1 MFTYTAKVIDV
12 YDGDTITV
20 LADLGFHTTI
30 KLKLRLFGINTPE
43 VRGPSRE
50 AGLVSRD
57 RVNGLVM
64 GKEIIIKTH
73 RDRQEKFGR
82 WLAEIYLPED
92 LNKSINTLLIE
103 EGLAVPF
110 MTE

>member
-43 VRGPSRE
+43 VRGASRA
-50 AGLVSRD
+50 AGLVARD

-64 GKEIIIKTH
+64 GKDIIIKTH

-82 WLAEIYLPED
+82 WLAEIYLPENQD
-92 LNKSINTLLIE
+92 KSINTMLIE

>member
-1 MFTYTAKVIDV
+1 MFTYKARVIDV

-20 LADLGFHTTI
+20 LADLGFHTTV

-43 VRGPSRE
+43 LRGPSRE
-50 AGLVSRD
+50 AGLVARD

-64 GKEIIIKTH
+64 GKDIIIKT
-73 RDRQEKFGR
+73 RKDRQEKFGR
-82 WLAEIYLPED
+82 WLAEIYLPGSE
-92 LNKSINTLLIE
+92 KSINTLLVE
-103 EGLAVPF
+103 ENLAVPF

>member
-1 MFTYTAKVIDV
+1 MFTYNAKVIDV

-43 VRGPSRE
+43 LKGASRVE
-50 AGLVSRD
+50 GLVARD

-64 GKEIIIKTH
+64 GKDIIIKTY

-82 WLAEIYLPED
+82 WLAEIYLPGSE
-92 LNKSINTLLIE
+92 KSINTLLVE
-103 EGLAVPF
+103 EKLAVPF

>member
-1 MFTYTAKVIDV
+1 MFTYKARVIDV

-20 LADLGFHTTI
+20 LADLGFHTTV

-43 VRGPSRE
+43 LRGPNRE
-50 AGLVSRD
+50 AGLVARD

-64 GKEIIIKTH
+64 GKDIIIKTH
-73 RDRQEKFGR
+73 KDKQEKFGR
-82 WLAEIYLPED
+82 WLAEIYLPGSEV
-92 LNKSINTLLIE
+92 SINTLLVE
-103 EGLAVPF
+103 EKLAVPF

>member
-1 MFTYTAKVIDV
+1 MFTYTATVIDV

-30 KLKLRLFGINTPE
+30 KLKIRLFGINTPE
-43 VRGPSRE
+43 IKGVTRE
-50 AGLVSRD
+50 AGLVARD
-57 RVNGLVM
+57 RVNGLIM
-64 GKEIIIKTH
+64 GKDIIIKTH
-73 RDRQEKFGR
+73 RDKQEKFGR
-82 WLAEIYLPED
+82 WLGEIYLPD
-92 LNKSINTLLIE
+92 QTKSINSLLVE